1 MHGIA
6 RAGWGLLLLLAAC
19 GAPPPALQADPP
31 KVQAAADQRLLA
43 AGFRPAA
50 QATPANLPA
59 QRFVAAP
66 GQPGRWL
73 YADPEVCRCVYAGDQ
88 AAYVRY
94 HAAEYRADI
103 ADERQRARTPD
114 PSAVAELN
122 NNNEGA
128 AGSLGY

>member
-1 MHGIA
+1 MPFFA
-6 RAGWGLLLLLAAC
+6 LLALLPGAC
-19 GAPPPALQADPP
+19 AATTPRAEGAPPPAA
-31 KVQAAADQRLLA
+31 VVAQAA
-43 AGFRPAA
+43 
-50 QATPANLPA
+50 PANLPA

-66 GQPGRWL
+66 GQPGSWL
-73 YADPEVCRCVYAGDQ
+73 YADPEVCHCVYAGDQ
-88 AAYVRY
+88 AGYDRY

-114 PSAVAELN
+114 PSAVAEFN